1 MGKTT
6 TIINLFG
13 GPGAGKT
20 TCAWEIAAELKK
32 KGFVT
37 EYVSEYAKEL
47 VWNGE
52 NEKLDGSLKNQ
63 KMLYEEQKHR
73 IDRLIGKVDF
83 IVTDSPT
90 LLSISYLKE
99 PNKEFTDKISREFKE
114 NNNFC
119 MIVQR
124 GNVFEKEGR
133 VHNLEQSKQL
143 DAEIQ
148 QLLSDERIPFGVY
161 HHHTIDVSISNMIR
175 VHWGHGREAES
186 KSLEEPG
193 KSSLDS
199 QIKAASSRS
208 AEHQASSK
216 EKICEM
222 VL

>member
-1 MGKTT
+1 MEKIT

-32 KGFVT
+32 KGYVT

-52 NEKLDGSLKNQ
+52 HEKLDGSLQNQ
-63 KMLYEEQKHR
+63 KLIYEEQKHR

-90 LLSISYLKE
+90 LLSLAYLKE
-99 PNKEFTDKISREFKE
+99 PDKEFADKISKEFKE

-124 GNVFEKEGR
+124 GNVFEKEG
-133 VHNLEQSKQL
+133 
-143 DAEIQ
+143 
-148 QLLSDERIPFGVY
+148 IPFGVY

-186 KSLEEPG
+186 KSVEG
-193 KSSLDS
+193 QSKFSLDT
-199 QIKAASSRS
+199 QIKAAACRS
-208 AEHQASSK
+208 AELQASSRENLV
-216 EKICEM
+216 EKA
-222 VL
+222 L